1 MALSLKREPVSK
13 ASFCQTVLIDSLF
26 FHSAIDEEFISQLK
40 NIEAGLKSLKNT
52 LLNYEEKK
60 QNMHKEE
67 KAERE
72 QVINL
77 LETALKLL
85 NEDFKQQTKQ
95 FKSGGGFR

>member
-1 MALSLKREPVSK
+1 
-13 ASFCQTVLIDSLF
+13 
-26 FHSAIDEEFISQLK
+26 
-40 NIEAGLKSLKNT
+40 LKNT